1 MAFANNEKC
10 VNCPY
15 ESEEC
20 HLECIQVR
28 SEEKKEKRPIL
39 EIVKD
44 TADVFSKYEITKG
57 ELERTEELIEKLEN
71 QEITISVIGQFKRGK
86 STLVNAI
93 LEDKILPV
101 GIVPVTAVVTT
112 IEYGDKAATVH
123 FDNGVIKEISF
134 DEMSSFINEQENND
148 NHLGVSK
155 VALYCP
161 SPFLKKGLTF
171 VDTPGVGS
179 VHQKNSDAAYS
190 YVKESDAVIFMLS
203 VDSPINQ
210 IEIDFLKN
218 AKEYAAKFYFAVN
231 KIDSIDRSD
240 LEEYLQYCRTLI
252 CKLMGA
258 DNIQL
263 FPVSARTSEG
273 VQALK
278 DAIEADCQTTVQEI
292 IEHSA
297 KLKMRDI
304 ATSALSQID
313 LYRTALKMP
322 AREFDA
328 MFKELNEFFAEI
340 KQEAAEFAESFRSNP
355 RMLEAHMN
363 DIKNRLSA
371 KVSDMFG
378 IEYHYTISSV
388 DFFRGGEVAEDGSR
402 DLRGSFKKAV
412 DDVCEELNK
421 TLNTIF
427 MHREENT
434 YVVIR
439 RVNDLN
445 RLVHKLVRLRQKPAD
460 ESSSAE
466 SADGRCD
473 LIKIT

>member
-1 MAFANNEKC
+1 M
-10 VNCPY
+10 
-15 ESEEC
+15 
-20 HLECIQVR
+20 
-28 SEEKKEKRPIL
+28 
-39 EIVKD
+39 
-44 TADVFSKYEITKG
+44 
-57 ELERTEELIEKLEN
+57 
-71 QEITISVIGQFKRGK
+71 
-86 STLVNAI
+86 
-93 LEDKILPV
+93 
-101 GIVPVTAVVTT
+101 
-112 IEYGDKAATVH
+112 
-123 FDNGVIKEISF
+123 
-134 DEMSSFINEQENND
+134 
-148 NHLGVSK
+148 
-155 VALYCP
+155 
-161 SPFLKKGLTF
+161 
-171 VDTPGVGS
+171 
-179 VHQKNSDAAYS
+179 
-190 YVKESDAVIFMLS
+190 
-203 VDSPINQ
+203 
-210 IEIDFLKN
+210 KN

-252 CKLMGA
+252 CKLMGV

-378 IEYHYTISSV
+378 
-388 DFFRGGEVAEDGSR
+388 GEVPEDGSR

-445 RLVHKLVRLRQKPAD
+445 RLVHKLVRLRREPAD

>member
-1 MAFANNEKC
+1 MTELSKRYEVVGALTYYLYDYGMIEPEKI
-10 VNCPY
+10 Y
-15 ESEEC
+15 
-20 HLECIQVR
+20 
-28 SEEKKEKRPIL
+28 
-39 EIVKD
+39 
-44 TADVFSKYEITKG
+44 
-57 ELERTEELIEKLEN
+57 
-71 QEITISVIGQFKRGK
+71 
-86 STLVNAI
+86 
-93 LEDKILPV
+93 
-101 GIVPVTAVVTT
+101 TAVQG
-112 IEYGDKAATVH
+112 EKMQRPS
-123 FDNGVIKEISF
+123 KIST
-134 DEMSSFINEQENND
+134 Q
-148 NHLGVSK
+148 
-155 VALYCP
+155 
-161 SPFLKKGLTF
+161 
-171 VDTPGVGS
+171 
-179 VHQKNSDAAYS
+179 
-190 YVKESDAVIFMLS
+190 
-203 VDSPINQ
+203 
-210 IEIDFLKN
+210 
-218 AKEYAAKFYFAVN
+218 
-231 KIDSIDRSD
+231 
-240 LEEYLQYCRTLI
+240 LI
-252 CKLMGA
+252 L
-258 DNIQL
+258 
-263 FPVSARTSEG
+263 
-273 VQALK
+273 
-278 DAIEADCQTTVQEI
+278 
-292 IEHSA
+292 
-297 KLKMRDI
+297 
-304 ATSALSQID
+304 
-313 LYRTALKMP
+313 
-322 AREFDA
+322 

-445 RLVHKLVRLRQKPAD
+445 RLVHKLVRLRRKPAD